1 MQLVRAFFAFARFT
15 ILGGLSKKIKP
26 KLNPARKICT
36 WLFHDA
42 LKYKMSLLLAFN
54 YSQRC
59 TTHTFLQ
66 PLFFKTS
73 KYPVPQKRTSHF
85 TLNQCFR
92 QSSEIM
98 ILRNHIEKKI
108 FQRLGKWLWLL
119 MWQMIHGRPQS
130 PVVCDDMLSS
140 AETKRLPISGEL
152 FLGALFSFKNATC
165 LMINFRILLL
175 GEGFTIHL
183 TIF

>member
-1 MQLVRAFFAFARFT
+1 MQSGRAFFAFARFT

-73 KYPVPQKRTSHF
+73 KYPGSAKTDLAFYSQPMFQTI
-85 TLNQCFR
+85 Q
-92 QSSEIM
+92 
-98 ILRNHIEKKI
+98 RNHDSEESYWKKCLI
-108 FQRLGKWLWLL
+108 SWANDCDCWCDRWFMADLDPLWCATTCWAQQKPNDSRSQVSFFSARFSVLKMQVDSWL
-119 MWQMIHGRPQS
+119 
-130 PVVCDDMLSS
+130 
-140 AETKRLPISGEL
+140 ISGFYRWERVL
-152 FLGALFSFKNATC
+152 PF
-165 LMINFRILLL
+165 I
-175 GEGFTIHL
+175 
-183 TIF
+183 

>member
-1 MQLVRAFFAFARFT
+1 MQSGRAFFAFARFT

-73 KYPVPQKRTSHF
+73 KYPGSAKTDLAFYSQPMFQTI
-85 TLNQCFR
+85 Q
-92 QSSEIM
+92 
-98 ILRNHIEKKI
+98 RNHDSEESYWKNMWEVGQVIVTVDVTDDSWQTSIPCGVRRHAELSRNQTTPDLRWAFSRRA
-108 FQRLGKWLWLL
+108 FQ
-119 MWQMIHGRPQS
+119 
-130 PVVCDDMLSS
+130 
-140 AETKRLPISGEL
+140 
-152 FLGALFSFKNATC
+152 F
-165 LMINFRILLL
+165 
-175 GEGFTIHL
+175 
-183 TIF
+183 